1 MIQSISSDNGTA
13 QKKRDD
19 NFIHNL
25 HRIAGRTD
33 CITPDTV
40 LEVLFYVHHENVVE
54 LLEFEQNYTGDIFND
69 AALDLEVC
77 SIEVYQLKVVDMI
90 ISCKFDYTL
99 CSI

>member
-1 MIQSISSDNGTA
+1 MVVL
-13 QKKRDD
+13 RDD
-19 NFIHNL
+19 HFIHNL

-40 LEVLFYVHHENVVE
+40 LEVLVYVHNENFVE

-77 SIEVYQLKVVDMI
+77 SIEVSVGDSRHNNKLLI
-90 ISCKFDYTL
+90 
-99 CSI
+99 